1 MILGA
6 PQPTRDEVLIA
17 NIARAEQWRLALRN
31 GDSLATIAARD
42 GMPVKYLGEMLRC
55 AFVSPKLVRSIL
67 EGNQPPALTTNWL
80 RRHDLTASW
89 VEQDRIV
96 AQL

>member
-1 MILGA
+1 M
-6 PQPTRDEVLIA
+6 T
-17 NIARAEQWRLALRN
+17 
-31 GDSLATIAARD
+31 
-42 GMPVKYLGEMLRC
+42 VKYLSEMLRF

-80 RRHDLTASW
+80 RRHDLPASW
-89 VEQDRIV
+89 AEQDRIV